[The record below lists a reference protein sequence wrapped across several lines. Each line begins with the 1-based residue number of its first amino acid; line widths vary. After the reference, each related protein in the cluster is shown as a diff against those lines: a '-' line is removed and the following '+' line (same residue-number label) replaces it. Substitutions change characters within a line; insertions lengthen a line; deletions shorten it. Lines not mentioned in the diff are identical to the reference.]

1 MADKV
6 IVDVEINTD
15 VLAKFNE
22 LVAKYNALLKQTNGV
37 WNQKKRSVDETAD
50 KVSLLNKLTNKI
62 SADSQKFYENIAKS
76 ASKFVSIGKVFL
88 MAKGAF
94 DLIRGAGN
102 MFGLRT
108 LAKDAADTQRMA
120 LGLGL
125 TNVGAMQSFRINFQ
139 RLVDAENL
147 QAQAATARYDVTS
160 NQRVGMLALGYR
172 GQAGMQRASEHP
184 EELMKKAF
192 DIAKRTPEEFL
203 GPTIEA
209 YKLPFSLE
217 EMIRLKNT
225 SKADFD
231 DIQQMTEANKSKLNI
246 DQKTLSLWNKLN
258 IQLELTSRIIEV
270 AFIKGLAPLAGPLGK
285 LSDKLSDAAAAVGD
299 WVGDKLKSFMDWVA
313 SFSKDDIKKGLDTF
327 VSGVSQFVGAMKAIF
342 DWALWLAKKL
352 GYNPADTPSADATP
366 ESSMTSAPGGG
377 FMIPGGGGGGGQ
389 SGPHS
394 SRDYDEGGP
403 MTAGA
408 KPVGAIK
415 DRAMGLMDYLV
426 QQRHWTPA
434 AAAIAAGNAEQ
445 ESGINPAGPGGD
457 PGTVGYGERGSW
469 GMFQWNRKR
478 LHDLKMKYGDQWR
491 TTKAQFEYFADE
503 SEKMMPGWKKEGD
516 LSHAGRISHSYEGYG
531 DNSTGTRIGNSRKWL
546 REYIRTHNAPPEAK
560 SDAPAPDKPKADVA
574 VKPVAMNKPTGD
586 LTHYQGFH
594 RQMALNIYAKPGSS
608 TIMAASQLGG
618 AA

>member
-1 MADKV
+1 VADKV

-285 LSDKLSDAAAAVGD
+285 LSDKLSDAAEAVGD

-327 VSGVSQFVGAMKAIF
+327 VSGVTQFVGAMKTIF
-342 DWALWLAKKL
+342 DWALALAKML
-352 GYNPADTPSADATP
+352 GYQEPLDPTGSGHTMAMDERLGQGGA
-366 ESSMTSAPGGG
+366 APGGG
-377 FMIPGGGGGGGQ
+377 
-389 SGPHS
+389 
-394 SRDYDEGGP
+394 E
-403 MTAGA
+403 AA
-408 KPVGAIK
+408 VG
-415 DRAMGLMDYLV
+415 DLGVRGF
-426 QQRHWTPA
+426 WTPA
-434 AAAIAAGNAEQ
+434 KEKEAYDKLVAGGMSPDGAVGLISRWRYVESPGGPTSVNPQSGAYGIAQALGPRKPGFLAAGSDFGKQLDRVVTEAQTSEKAASGDYLHRAKGDEEGAEAASSY
-445 ESGINPAGPGGD
+445 ERAEGWNKAAHRDYFTTRTKAGMSK
-457 PGTVGYGERGSW
+457 VRE
-469 GMFQWNRKR
+469 
-478 LHDLKMKYGDQWR
+478 DLKKLEDD
-491 TTKAQFEYFADE
+491 A
-503 SEKMMPGWKKEGD
+503 KK
-516 LSHAGRISHSYEGYG
+516 S
-531 DNSTGTRIGNSRKWL
+531 
-546 REYIRTHNAPPEAK
+546 
-560 SDAPAPDKPKADVA
+560 APAPAPPDKPKVDAV
-574 VKPVAMNKPTGD
+574 VKPQAMNKPTGD

-608 TIMAASQLGG
+608 TIMAAAQLGG